1 MSGRVGV
8 FLLWAVLSF
17 LWVLPASAQPIRLG
31 VGAFTEQLILGELS
45 DQLLHRHHLP
55 VETKLGLA
63 PEVLRHSLEEGRLD
77 LYWEYTGLALV
88 LYQRDPDRDL
98 LRLPRAGYEA
108 VKAKDAENNLIWGE
122 PSGANNTYGLLLTSS
137 RADELGLKAISDLAV
152 EAIEASSSTATP
164 GRGLRGPRPIIPRWV
179 RLGPSGYLVQAPTGA
194 LGPDLTS
201 LIMAMPGEFKIRP
214 DGYQA
219 LAALYGLG
227 FQKEQLLVR
236 AEEKLFSLLVT
247 GQADIIIAPLLD
259 SRLIDLDL
267 VALAED
273 EPFFPAYVPAPL
285 WRGEAATRHPEAYD
299 LINRLARALD
309 NQALNRL
316 LYAVEIIQA
325 PLTDVAAD
333 WLEENGLIPASPA
346 D

>member
-8 FLLWAVLSF
+8 FLFWVVLSF

-45 DQLLHRHHLP
+45 AQLLHRHHLP
-55 VETKLGLA
+55 VETRFGLA

-98 LRLPRAGYEA
+98 LRLPGAGYEA
-108 VKAKDAENNLIWGE
+108 VKAKDAENDLIWGD
-122 PSGANNTYGLLLTSS
+122 PSGANNTYGLLMTSS

-152 EAIEASSSTATP
+152 EAIEPSSSIAAP
-164 GRGLRGPRPIIPRWV
+164 GQGLRGPRPIMPRWI
-179 RLGPSGYLVQAPTGA
+179 RLGPDGYLAQNPTWA

-201 LIMAMPGEFKIRP
+201 LILAMPDEFKIRP

-227 FQKEQLLVR
+227 YQKEQLLVR
-236 AEEKLFSLLVT
+236 AEEQLFSLLVT

-259 SRLIDLDL
+259 SRLIALDL

-285 WRGEAATRHPEAYD
+285 WRGETARAHPEAYD
-299 LINRLARALD
+299 LINRLARTLD
-309 NQALNRL
+309 NQALNGL

-325 PLTDVAAD
+325 PLADVAAD
-333 WLEENGLIPASPA
+333 WLEENGLVPAAPA